1 VEDVVFTVFDVEELE
16 HWLLITVN
24 MRELDDKETVL
35 EELVALELEDEAV
48 TTACLYMLSLTPPPQ
63 ISFAEL

>member
-1 VEDVVFTVFDVEELE
+1 
-16 HWLLITVN
+16 VN